1 MPPPIAPADAAK
13 PPPRHARPQ
22 SMRPEDRLLATGVH
36 SLDDADLLS
45 VLLSNQDSNHDL
57 RPHLAGLLARFKGL
71 DGLLS
76 AARGKVAQAG
86 SLGKDAW
93 ARLQAAQELVRRGLA
108 EELRQRD
115 ALTSPQAVGHYLA
128 LNLQHRRNEVFCVLF
143 LDSHNQLLAAED
155 VFQGTL
161 NQTAVY
167 PREVVRR
174 AIEHNAAAVILAH
187 NHPSGIPD
195 PSAADR
201 LLTEALTS
209 ALKCLDIRVL
219 DHVIVA
225 GGRQFS
231 FAEHGLI

>member
-1 MPPPIAPADAAK
+1 MPPPVAAADAVQ
-13 PPPRHARPQ
+13 PPPRPQRPWTMQ
-22 SMRPEDRLLATGVH
+22 PRDRLLATGVH
-36 SLDDADLLS
+36 TLDDADLLS
-45 VLLSNQDSNHDL
+45 VLLSDGQSSRDL
-57 RPHLAGLLARFKGL
+57 RAGMACLLNRF
-71 DGLLS
+71 DGLGGLFG
-76 AARGKVAQAG
+76 AARAG
-86 SLGKDAW
+86 VMPTDAVGQEGW
-93 ARLQAAQELVRRGLA
+93 ARLLAAHELVRRGLA
-108 EELRQRD
+108 EDLRQRD
-115 ALTSPQAVGHYLA
+115 ALTSPQAVGHYLT

-143 LDSHNQLLAAED
+143 LDSHNRLLVAED

-195 PSAADR
+195 PSPADR

-225 GGRQFS
+225 GGRHYS
-231 FAEHGLI
+231 FAEQGLI